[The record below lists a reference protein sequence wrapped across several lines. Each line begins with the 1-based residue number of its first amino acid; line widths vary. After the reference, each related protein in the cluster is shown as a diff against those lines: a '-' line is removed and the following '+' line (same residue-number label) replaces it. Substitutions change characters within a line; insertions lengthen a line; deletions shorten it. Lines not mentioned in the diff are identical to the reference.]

1 MPSANSMASSPE
13 QLCLSHL
20 SVPTTVETLQQ
31 RLFLSLHEGIL
42 APSGGHWVRGP
53 HDGPAAPKT
62 DQAQLWA
69 HTSLSS
75 CFRFSFFHPIYT
87 SFMLLLFFSIKYTVS
102 FAIMRLETSEALSE
116 ARNKQGFTMILCRL
130 ITEGYTIKSEESQ
143 ECQ

>member
-1 MPSANSMASSPE
+1 MALLLLKQTRPSCGLTPA
-13 QLCLSHL
+13 
-20 SVPTTVETLQQ
+20 SVPASG
-31 RLFLSLHEGIL
+31 SL
-42 APSGGHWVRGP
+42 
-53 HDGPAAPKT
+53 
-62 DQAQLWA
+62 
-69 HTSLSS
+69 
-75 CFRFSFFHPIYT
+75 SFFHPIYT